1 MKILICFDSVFG
13 NTERVA
19 RAMGGALGSHAVSTV
34 RVGDARLELLA
45 GLDALIVGSP
55 TRAFAPTGKTKRF
68 LRSITRNALKGVK
81 VAAFDT
87 RADVKEVKSRVLSFF
102 AGLFGYAAPTI
113 AKKLVKNGGD
123 LILAPEG
130 FIVKGTEGPL
140 RDGELERAAD
150 WAKRVK

>member
-13 NTERVA
+13 NTEQVA
-19 RAMGGALGSHAVSTV
+19 QAMGKALGSNTVSTV

-68 LRSITRNALKGVK
+68 MRSIPRNALKGVK

-87 RADVKEVKSRVLSFF
+87 RADVKEVNSRVLSFF
-102 AGLFGYAAPTI
+102 AGIFGYAAPTI
-113 AKKLVKNGGD
+113 AKKLAKKGGN
-123 LILAPEG
+123 LVLAPEG
-130 FIVKGTEGPL
+130 FIVKGTEGPM
-140 RDGELERAAD
+140 RDGELERAAE
-150 WAKRVK
+150 WVNRIK